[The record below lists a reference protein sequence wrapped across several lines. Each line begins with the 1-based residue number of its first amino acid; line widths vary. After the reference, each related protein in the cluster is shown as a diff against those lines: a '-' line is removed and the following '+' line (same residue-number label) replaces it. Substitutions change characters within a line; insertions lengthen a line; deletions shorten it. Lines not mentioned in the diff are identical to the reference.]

1 MVQHSNLTHG
11 TQALQLLAHDTR
23 RSLPLLETAAAMLA
37 PYAAVLY
44 KFEQATTAK
53 LMLRQMLPPRVVDAA
68 IERINQ
74 GGFGAADPFAG
85 INQQLPLS

>member
-1 MVQHSNLTHG
+1 
-11 TQALQLLAHDTR
+11 
-23 RSLPLLETAAAMLA
+23 MLA

-44 KFEQATTAK
+44 KFQQATAAK
-53 LMLRQMLPPRVVDAA
+53 QMLRQMLPPRVVDAA

-85 INQQLPLS
+85 VNQELPMG